1 LNEVPPRL
9 TTALADRYRLERELG
24 QGGMATVYLA
34 HDVRHDRRVALKVL
48 RPELAA
54 VIGAERFLQEIKTTA
69 HLQHPH
75 ILALF
80 DSGQVDGT
88 VFYVMPFVEGESLRD
103 RLAREKQL
111 PIEAAL
117 RIAREVASALDY
129 AHRHG
134 VIHRDIKPENILL
147 HDGQALV
154 ADFGIAL
161 AASSAGGSRMT
172 ETGMSL
178 GTPHYMSPE
187 QAMGERTLDAR
198 TDVYALGC
206 VVYEMLTG
214 EPPFT
219 GPTAQAIVA
228 KVMTDNPRPPRQLRR
243 SVPESVEAAVLGA
256 LEKLPADR
264 FAGTAEF
271 AAALSDTSAGR
282 YVGKSVR
289 GNATDLPGYR
299 LTDVR
304 SVLLI
309 AAIAAG
315 SFFLGG
321 RLLGGRKGPP
331 LEFGASTPV
340 TWDRGLEMEPAL
352 SPDGKSV
359 AYAAGSSADTRIY
372 IRAVSGGRPIR
383 LTDDTVNA
391 QTNPQWSLDGSR
403 LLYLAR
409 GGVFSAPA
417 SGGAARQELPAR
429 PDSPVRWA
437 GWGPDGGSLAYAIAD
452 SLFLRDRGGQSRRL
466 GSFLGP
472 ALCAWSPDGS
482 TIACASGNA
491 QYTELGSNFGNL
503 SPSRIVLC
511 KLGSGALTTL
521 TDSIAV
527 NQSPIF
533 SPDGRWLYFIS
544 TRDGPR
550 DVYALRLSAAGRP
563 SALSLRLTTGLNPQ
577 TISLSPDGKR
587 LAYAV
592 FLPKANV
599 WSLPLPRPDSPP
611 LSVDSATPVTLGN
624 QLTES
629 EEVSSDGKWLLY
641 DSNLSG
647 NSDVYRMPLPHGEPE
662 RLTTEPSDD
671 FSPVLSPDGRE
682 VAFHSW
688 RAGSRD
694 IYVMP
699 LDGGPLQ
706 RVTSSP
712 RQEYLARWSPDG
724 SALSF
729 SENSPTGAIWV
740 ARRGKDGKWGEPVR
754 RLSSGTFSDWSP
766 DGRFLL
772 VAQLGGGPLTVVPA
786 DSGPPRVLVEAH
798 PGSPAA
804 EQSLWSRDGTRI
816 YFKAHEA
823 TGRASIWWI
832 AATGAGAPHLVVR
845 FDDLNRPSFRQNWS
859 LGPDRIY
866 FTIEERESDISVME
880 VKAR

>member
-1 LNEVPPRL
+1 MTKVPSHL
-9 TTALADRYRLERELG
+9 KAALADRYRLERELG

-80 DSGQVDGT
+80 DSGQVNGT

-103 RLAREKQL
+103 LLVREKLL
-111 PIEAAL
+111 PIESAL

-161 AASSAGGSRMT
+161 AASSAGGTRMT

-228 KVMTDNPRPPRQLRR
+228 KVLTDDPRPLRQLRR

-264 FAGTAEF
+264 FAGTGEF
-271 AAALSDTSAGR
+271 AAALD
-282 YVGKSVR
+282 GKSGGREVGR
-289 GNATDLPGYR
+289 RYRRSHPVLPSSR
-299 LTDVR
+299 LAV
-304 SVLLI
+304 VFFLLLLVVVS
-309 AAIAAG
+309 A
-315 SFFLGG
+315 FLLGG
-321 RLLGGRKGPP
+321 RLLGGRREAP

-340 TWDRGLEMEPAL
+340 TWDRGLEIEPAL

-359 AYAAGSSADTRIY
+359 AYAAGNSAATRIY
-372 IRAVSGGRPIR
+372 IRAISGGRAIR

-391 QTNPQWSLDGSR
+391 QTNPQWSLDGTR
-403 LLYLAR
+403 LLFLAR

-429 PDSPVRWA
+429 PDRPVRWA
-437 GWGPDGGSLAYAIAD
+437 GWGPDGVALAYAIAD
-452 SLFLRDRGGQSRRL
+452 TLFLRDRGGQSRRL
-466 GSFLGP
+466 TSFLEPG
-472 ALCAWSPDGS
+472 LCAWSPDAS
-482 TIACASGNA
+482 SIACASGNA
-491 QYTELGSNFGNL
+491 SYSELGSRFGNL
-503 SPSRIVLC
+503 SPSRIVLSD
-511 KLGSGALTTL
+511 LASGTLSTL
-521 TDSIAV
+521 TDSTAV

-533 SPDGRWLYFIS
+533 SSDGHWLYFIS
-544 TRDGPR
+544 THDGPR
-550 DVYALRLSAAGRP
+550 DVYALRLKGAGRP
-563 SALSLRLTTGLNPQ
+563 AGPPLRLTTGLNAQ

-587 LAYAV
+587 LAYSV
-592 FLPKANV
+592 FIPKANI
-599 WSLPLPRPDSPP
+599 WSLPLPRPESSP
-611 LSVDSATPVTLGN
+611 LSADGAAPVTAGN
-624 QLTES
+624 QLIETFRAS
-629 EEVSSDGKWLLY
+629 PDGKWLLY

-647 NSDVYRMPLPHGEPE
+647 NSDIYRMALPGGEPE
-662 RLTTEPSDD
+662 RLTTDPSDD
-671 FSPVLSPDGRE
+671 FFPSLSPDGRE

-706 RVTSSP
+706 RVSSSP
-712 RQEYLARWSPDG
+712 RQEWCPEWSPDG

-729 SENSPTGAIWV
+729 SEASPTGAIWI
-740 ARRGKDGKWGEPVR
+740 ARRGKDGKWNEPVR
-754 RLSSGTFSDWSP
+754 RLPNGTFSEWSS

-772 VAQLGGGPLTVVPA
+772 VAQLGGGSLTVLPA
-786 DSGPPRVLVEAH
+786 DSGPPRVVLAARADL
-798 PGSPAA
+798 PAA
-804 EQSLWSRDGTRI
+804 EQAFWSRDGARI
-816 YFKAHEA
+816 YFKAHDPQ
-823 TGRASIWWI
+823 GRASIWWI
-832 AATGAGAPHLVVR
+832 STTGAGTPHVVVR
-845 FDDLNRPSFRQNWS
+845 FDDPNRPSFRPNWVM
-859 LGPDRIY
+859 GPDRIY

-880 VKAR
+880 VKPR